1 MRNNYIIM
9 QYQSCSKDYFLVYL
23 HHRRYKSMSSVI
35 PRLRDNY
42 KKSDRRKEKQMLYN
56 DTLYRKERD
65 WYMMCH
71 PLCECCERDGLITQA
86 VHCHHIQSPFQ
97 IGISKEE
104 AYRRLRDPN
113 NFIALCRVCH
123 LIQHG
128 LASKEMLEE
137 REKRIQ
143 NLKDNKDE

>member
-1 MRNNYIIM
+1 
-9 QYQSCSKDYFLVYL
+9 
-23 HHRRYKSMSSVI
+23 MSAVI

-42 KKSDRRKEKQMLYN
+42 KKSDRRKDKQKLYN

-65 WYMMCH
+65 WYIQTHC
-71 PLCECCERDGLITQA
+71 LCEECLKDGLITPA
-86 VHCHHIQSPFQ
+86 KDLHHIMSPHE

-104 AYRRLRDPN
+104 AYRRLRDPK
-113 NFIALCRVCH
+113 NFIALCQVCH

>member
-1 MRNNYIIM
+1 
-9 QYQSCSKDYFLVYL
+9 
-23 HHRRYKSMSSVI
+23 MSAVI
-35 PRLRDNY
+35 PRLRDSY
-42 KKSDRRKEKQMLYN
+42 KRSDRRKEKQKLYN
-56 DTLYRKERD
+56 DTIYKKERD

-71 PLCECCERDGLITQA
+71 PICEVCEREGLITPSKDL
-86 VHCHHIQSPFQ
+86 HHIMSPHE

-104 AYRRLRDPN
+104 AYRRLRDTN
-113 NFIALCRVCH
+113 NFIALCQVCH

-143 NLKDNKDE
+143 NLKDKKDG

>member
-1 MRNNYIIM
+1 
-9 QYQSCSKDYFLVYL
+9 
-23 HHRRYKSMSSVI
+23 MSAVI

-42 KKSDRRKEKQMLYN
+42 KRSDRRKEKQKLYN

-65 WYMMCH
+65 WYMQCK
-71 PLCECCERDGLITQA
+71 PICECCERDGLITPA
-86 VHCHHIQSPFQ
+86 TDLHHIQSPFDY
-97 IGISKEE
+97 GISKEE